1 MAVTPEQVFDLS
13 VKHRI
18 ALNRY
23 STHLVQKV
31 IAQLNRVE
39 QSAVGKLAEAAS
51 DSLSAIRLEQL
62 LTQIRTIQS
71 AGWVII
77 AERVNAGLQSLADSE
92 VGFAARLI
100 GVGQETAFTGAP
112 AFAQVYAAVQ
122 ARPFQGKLL
131 RSWLQD
137 AEEGAARRVRETIRQ
152 GFIDGTPTDQIVRQL
167 RGTKAAGYQDGI
179 LQGSRRGVEAMV
191 RTAVTH
197 TANVAHS
204 QVFEANADIVKGWR
218 FTATLDGRTT
228 MICIS
233 LSGKEYPVG
242 KGPLPPR
249 HVGCRSVAVPLV
261 DDIPGVAPF
270 TPPTYEAWLKKQPA
284 AFQDEVLG
292 ASRGA
297 LFRRGGLSV
306 DKFVDRAG
314 HTLTLDQLRQRD
326 ASAFKA
332 AGI

>member
-1 MAVTPEQVFDLS
+1 MPVTPETVFDLS

-18 ALNRY
+18 ALSRF

-39 QSAVGKLAEAAS
+39 QSAVAKLAEAAS
-51 DSLSAIRLEQL
+51 DSLTAIRLEQL
-62 LTQIRTIQS
+62 LTQIRSIQS
-71 AGWVII
+71 AGWVLIG
-77 AERVNAGLQSLADSE
+77 ERVNGGLQRLADSE
-92 VGFAARLI
+92 AAFAARLI
-100 GVGQETAFTGAP
+100 GVGQETVFTGAP

-131 RSWLQD
+131 REWLKD
-137 AEEGAARRVRETIRQ
+137 AEEGAAKRVRETIRQ

-179 LQGSRRGVEAMV
+179 LQGTRRGVEAMV

-197 TANVAHS
+197 TANVAHD
-204 QVFEANADIVKGWR
+204 QVFKANADIVNALRW
-218 FTATLDGRTT
+218 TSVLDGRTT
-228 MICIS
+228 LICIS
-233 LSGKEYPVG
+233 RSGHEYPVDS
-242 KGPLPPR
+242 GPRPPA
-249 HVGCRSVAVPLV
+249 HIGCRSVMVPVV

-306 DKFVDRAG
+306 DRFVDRAG
-314 HTLTLDQLRQRD
+314 NTLSLDQLRARD
-326 ASAFKA
+326 SSAFKA
-332 AGI
+332 AGL